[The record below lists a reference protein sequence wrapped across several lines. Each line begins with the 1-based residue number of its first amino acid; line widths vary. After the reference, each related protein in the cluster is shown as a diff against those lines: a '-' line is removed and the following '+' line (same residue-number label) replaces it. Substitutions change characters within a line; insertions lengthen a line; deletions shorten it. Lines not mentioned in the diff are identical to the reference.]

1 MYYYMGKSLG
11 PPPTEL
17 ELIHSLSYLS
27 CCWPAATT
35 LYWYCIIALIRHAV
49 WDSQAIA
56 RRGV

>member
-35 LYWYCIIALIRHAV
+35 LSILQWNVLEQYN
-49 WDSQAIA
+49 
-56 RRGV
+56 